1 MANMFASDAAD
12 FDSTAV
18 VVGRETTSTG
28 FAGMFRAVVTH
39 FALARQRRLDVEV
52 GNFIET
58 HGGQLT
64 DDLERQ
70 ISRKFGSPT
79 GQW

>member
-1 MANMFASDAAD
+1 MAKTYFSDAAD
-12 FDSTAV
+12 FDSTAML
-18 VVGRETTSTG
+18 VGGHTQPKG
-28 FAGMFRAVVTH
+28 AVGLFA
-39 FALARQRRLDVEV
+39 ALAERLTRARQRRVDSEIGRFLQA
-52 GNFIET
+52 

-70 ISRKFGSPT
+70 ISRRFGNQA

>member
-1 MANMFASDAAD
+1 MANTFASDAAD

-18 VVGRETTSTG
+18 VSHASAPSGSISSFFKAVANRLSTAHQHRVDAEIG
-28 FAGMFRAVVTH
+28 
-39 FALARQRRLDVEV
+39 E
-52 GNFIET
+52 FIQA

-70 ISRKFGSPT
+70 ISRRFGVHS

>member
-1 MANMFASDAAD
+1 MANTFISDAAE

-18 VVGRETTSTG
+18 IVGAKPATAGVSG
-28 FAGMFRAVVTH
+28 FFKS
-39 FALARQRRLDVEV
+39 LAERLSIMRQQRVDAEV
-52 GNFIET
+52 GEFIAQ

-70 ISRKFGSPT
+70 ISRRFGSPT

>member
-1 MANMFASDAAD
+1 MANTFISDAAE

-18 VVGRETTSTG
+18 VIDKQPAVAGIAGIINSIAER
-28 FAGMFRAVVTH
+28 FASM
-39 FALARQRRLDVEV
+39 RQRRVDAEI
-52 GNFIET
+52 GEFIEQ

-70 ISRKFGSPT
+70 ISRRFGTPS

>member
-1 MANMFASDAAD
+1 MANSFISDASE

-18 VVGRETTSTG
+18 IVETQPATAGVSG
-28 FAGMFRAVVTH
+28 FFKSLTERLNIM
-39 FALARQRRLDVEV
+39 RQKRVDAEV
-52 GNFIET
+52 GEFIAQ

-70 ISRKFGSPT
+70 ISRRFGSPT

>member
-1 MANMFASDAAD
+1 MANTFIHDAAE

-18 VVGRETTSTG
+18 IVDRQPSASVSG
-28 FAGMFRAVVTH
+28 FLKS
-39 FALARQRRLDVEV
+39 LAERFSVMRQRRVDAEV
-52 GNFIET
+52 GEFIAQ

-70 ISRKFGSPT
+70 ISRRFGSPT

>member
-1 MANMFASDAAD
+1 MANTFISDASE

-18 VVGRETTSTG
+18 VVGTQPATAGVTG
-28 FAGMFRAVVTH
+28 FFKSLAERLSVMRQKRAD
-39 FALARQRRLDVEV
+39 AEV
-52 GNFIET
+52 GEFIAQ

-70 ISRKFGSPT
+70 ISRRFGSPS

>member
-1 MANMFASDAAD
+1 MANTFASDASD

-18 VVGRETTSTG
+18 IVGQEPSSIGITGFFKMAAARFAMKRQERIDAEVGR
-28 FAGMFRAVVTH
+28 
-39 FALARQRRLDVEV
+39 
-52 GNFIET
+52 FIEA
-58 HGGQLT
+58 HGGQIT

-70 ISRKFGSPT
+70 ISRRFGSHA